1 MSTARV
7 QSGAPSG
14 SERPREYSVYSTG
27 STRSERAPESSSG
40 SQSRREGRARSGS
53 SSGNGVETTVTR
65 LLVAI
70 KQLLESLTLWSQMRA
85 TENQVSDV
93 YVRLGNDF
101 NAAVAA
107 FASCGIDMTELL
119 SVPQDLRD
127 VLELC
132 LAEEATTASLERYL
146 PTVRTIIT
154 NLLNGLRTKQSEYR
168 RQQATRPSRTSGSG
182 GSRSSRA
189 LAAEAAP
196 QPPDDARSVVTPSSS
211 RSREHRSVPTPTS
224 SRGSSNSAY
233 RRPATQ
239 SVDESRAPTGMV
251 ESRSQSSLTN
261 TSTDRGVGGFVPQ
274 RRRDDA
280 SGSFSGTV
288 PENETPSRPASRSSA
303 RTPSRTGQSTVLLTS
318 NDSPPP
324 EGKREL
330 PRRGP
335 SLSARGIAS
344 IPEEPSSP
352 IKSQMPSLP
361 PPVVP
366 PDVRRFS
373 LSDKPM
379 TPGKDLPSPPL
390 GGQTHL
396 PELPEGET
404 KTALP
409 PNEPSPPPHTPPAHS
424 APDVVVSE
432 ASPGTP
438 IDASADISR
447 TDDTQPSAYNS
458 PLASPPITKA
468 DVQPL
473 APTGD
478 EDRAT
483 NLGAQ
488 NSFAAL
494 QRSDMLLERRA
505 SKRFSTFNF
514 MRMGAS
520 GPSTRDKQTAAMV
533 QNRRSLIPADRSFTS
548 DLGTVTEGEESSAK
562 NKGVE
567 RSESRTRLPETPTRQ
582 SPSPKTDEVPPL
594 PPLPAFMT
602 GSKSFS
608 NGLVKS
614 DSAAS
619 DLSNFSS
626 VQGTNESS
634 APVTS
639 TPIAQSHVEA
649 SLTRISSSGNL
660 TVFLT
665 LGMHTKKVEME
676 STMSFA
682 GLRILFMDKFSYNPG
697 LENFPAIYIEDPSS
711 RIRYELENLDDVQNG
726 SRLLL
731 NVEPLDQVKQHI
743 DLQISAVS
751 QDIRELKQ
759 SMAASR
765 RMSVGP
771 QYISPTSGAPA
782 APRPSDVQFQAA
794 ASKLSK
800 MKLNPAARPPP
811 LEPIQPQM
819 TGASDIASGRIF
831 HDLQTQFDEVQNIRR
846 DLGVMR
852 QLYVDFINQTKEALG
867 GLRVQ
872 TNAVRE
878 LADTKVGGTRA
889 YINAGKDKLDTRSQD
904 ALTKIEELTD
914 SVEVLKGDVVKRQV
928 LPKPAVMKQL
938 KSDIDAC
945 ATELES
951 LSQHVSTIKPMWK
964 KTWGEELENIVEEQK
979 FLTHQE
985 ELLADLIED
994 HKALREV
1001 FGHVEKFISL
1011 KGSGGSQKALR
1022 SYRPPPPEE
1031 KHGGLSTVMME
1042 IRGAQVD
1049 PERRLKA
1056 IEAAQKQR
1064 DRELASR
1071 SDEFQAELSNFVD
1084 GKKLKMTG
1092 GPEEVERIRQKRNDQ
1107 TLKAMFGGSTSSNS
1121 LTDLALPTSPMS
1133 PSGSVG
1139 MK

>member
-7 QSGAPSG
+7 QSGASSG
-14 SERPREYSVYSTG
+14 SERPREHSAYYAG
-27 STRSERAPESSSG
+27 SSRSERAPEPSSSG

-168 RQQATRPSRTSGSG
+168 RQQATRPSRSSGSG

-189 LAAEAAP
+189 LTAEA
-196 QPPDDARSVVTPSSS
+196 PPPTEDTKPTVTPSSS
-211 RSREHRSVPTPTS
+211 RAREHRSVPTPTGSRAS
-224 SRGSSNSAY
+224 STSAY

-239 SVDESRAPTGMV
+239 SIDESRAPTGMV
-251 ESRSQSSLTN
+251 ESRSNSSLTN
-261 TSTDRGVGGFVPQ
+261 ISSDRFVGGFVPQ
-274 RRRDDA
+274 RRRDDQ
-280 SGSFSGTV
+280 SGSISGTI
-288 PENETPSRPASRSSA
+288 PEGETPSRPASRSSA
-303 RTPSRTGQSTVLLTS
+303 RTPSRTGQSAPLPPS
-318 NDSPPP
+318 NDSPPQ
-324 EGKREL
+324 EVKREL
-330 PRRGP
+330 PKRGP
-335 SLSARGIAS
+335 SLSSRNIAS

-352 IKSQMPSLP
+352 VKSQMPSLP

-373 LSDKPM
+373 LTDKPM
-379 TPGKDLPSPPL
+379 TPGKELPSPPL
-390 GGQTHL
+390 GSKPDVPKL
-396 PELPEGET
+396 PEEESEPPSPEGPS
-404 KTALP
+404 A
-409 PNEPSPPPHTPPAHS
+409 EPQTPPAS
-424 APDVVVSE
+424 SGPDVVVSQ

-438 IDASADISR
+438 GGASVDTSR
-447 TDDTQPSAYNS
+447 PEDTLPSAYNS
-458 PLASPPITKA
+458 PLASPPVEKA

-473 APTGD
+473 APAPAGD
-478 EDRAT
+478 EERAT

-520 GPSTRDKQTAAMV
+520 GPSTRDKQSAAMV
-533 QNRRSLIPADRSFTS
+533 QNRRSLIPADRSFMS
-548 DLGTVTEGEESSAK
+548 DLGTLNEREEAPVK
-562 NKGVE
+562 AKGVD
-567 RSESRTRLPETPTRQ
+567 RSESRTRTPETPTRQ
-582 SPSPKTDEVPPL
+582 SPSPSRDEVPPL
-594 PPLPAFMT
+594 PPLPAFMS
-602 GSKSFS
+602 GSKSM
-608 NGLVKS
+608 NGIVKS

-619 DLSNFSS
+619 ELSNFSS
-626 VQGTNESS
+626 VQGANESS

-639 TPIAQSHVEA
+639 TPLGQSRVEL
-649 SLTRISSSGNL
+649 SVTRVSGSGNL

-665 LGMHTKKVEME
+665 LGMHTKKVDIE
-676 STMSFA
+676 STISFA

-711 RIRYELENLDDVQNG
+711 RIRYELENLDDIQNG

-743 DLQISAVS
+743 DLQISSVS

-759 SMAASR
+759 AMAASR

-771 QYISPTSGAPA
+771 QYISSSSSAPV

-800 MKLNPAARPPP
+800 MKLSPSSRPPP

-819 TGASDIASGRIF
+819 TGASDVTSGRIF

-928 LPKPAVMKQL
+928 LPKPTVMRQL

-1011 KGSGGSQKALR
+1011 KGSGGSQKTLR
-1022 SYRPPPPEE
+1022 TYRPPPLEE

-1056 IEAAQKQR
+1056 IEAAKKQR
-1064 DRELASR
+1064 DKELASH

-1092 GPEEVERIRQKRNDQ
+1092 GPEEVERLRQKRNEQ
-1107 TLKAMFGGSTSSNS
+1107 TLKAMFGSTSATS
-1121 LTDLALPTSPMS
+1121 LADVASPTTPMS
-1133 PSGSVG
+1133 PSGGAG